1 MLRIFRRIRQQL
13 LTAGSVR
20 KYVLY
25 AVGEVVL
32 VVIGILIALQ
42 INTWNEERQRRQLK
56 ASYTES
62 LINDLSLD
70 TLMLARLIEENTREL
85 HTLELQQRRFLG
97 PEAPIDTLLKIV
109 RYEFEPELNTRFQYH
124 RNTLNTLVASGNI
137 DLFSK
142 EFNEMLMGLISMQ
155 DIERENSNYYMEI
168 YSGKV
173 SRFSD
178 DFPVSGH
185 KNSRII
191 NAIWADADRGKLAP
205 GFVSLTDIKG
215 YAHYT
220 FVQEVEKIKAETT
233 LILKALK
240 TAD

>member
-1 MLRIFRRIRQQL
+1 M
-13 LTAGSVR
+13 
-20 KYVLY
+20 
-25 AVGEVVL
+25 

-42 INTWNEERQRRQLK
+42 INTWNEERQRQQLK

-70 TLMLARLIEENTREL
+70 TLMLARLIDENTAAL
-85 HTLELQQRRFLG
+85 HSLDLQQRRFLG
-97 PEAPIDTLLKIV
+97 PEAPIDTLINIV

-168 YSGKV
+168 YSSKV

-191 NAIWADADRGKLAP
+191 NAIWEEADRRKLAP
-205 GFVSLTDIKG
+205 GFISLTDIKG

-240 TAD
+240 ASQ

>member
-1 MLRIFRRIRQQL
+1 M
-13 LTAGSVR
+13 
-20 KYVLY
+20 
-25 AVGEVVL
+25 

-42 INTWNEERQRRQLK
+42 INTWNEERQRQQLK

-70 TLMLARLIEENTREL
+70 TLMLARLIDENTAAL
-85 HTLELQQRRFLG
+85 HSLDLQQRRFLG
-97 PEAPIDTLLKIV
+97 PEAPIDTLINIV

-124 RNTLNTLVASGNI
+124 RNTLNTLVASWNI

-168 YSGKV
+168 YSSKV

-191 NAIWADADRGKLAP
+191 NAIWEEADRRKLAP
-205 GFVSLTDIKG
+205 GFISLTDIKG

-240 TAD
+240 ASQ

>member
-1 MLRIFRRIRQQL
+1 MLRFFRRIRQQL
-13 LTAGSVR
+13 LTAGSLR
-20 KYVLY
+20 KYLLY

-42 INTWNEERQRRQLK
+42 INTWNEERKRRQLK

-62 LINDLSLD
+62 LINDLSQD
-70 TLMLARLIEENTREL
+70 TLMLARLIDENTKEL
-85 HTLELQQRRFLG
+85 HSLELQQRRFLG
-97 PEAPIDTLLKIV
+97 PETPIDTLIRIV

-178 DFPVSGH
+178 HFPVSGH

-205 GFVSLTDIKG
+205 GFISLTDIKG

-240 TAD
+240 AAF